1 MASFG
6 GVVSARGSSSSLF
19 MKKDPRK
26 KRNQSRLFKIN
37 CVSTFSADPYKTLR
51 INKGASES
59 EVKKAFRQLALQVN
73 DLFNHKKFVERLSNL
88 LLCSCIYLQLR
99 YFFDDIFG
107 SLILVFSLVDILN
120 IYNYKYIFW

>member
-88 LLCSCIYLQLR
+88 LLCSCIYLQL
-99 YFFDDIFG
+99 
-107 SLILVFSLVDILN
+107 
-120 IYNYKYIFW
+120 